1 MSSKVEA
8 TATPDFHPPG
18 ATGRPEAG
26 SLAWD
31 GLAALPPGLA
41 EPAIRMLRKIEEC
54 LASGR
59 QRFLL
64 VFRFASVN
72 IAAAA
77 LVVVAYLHGYV
88 GDAFRAGQS
97 GVGAVIAIVFLLGL
111 AISGVRVWQTSR
123 DLNEIESGNAQVCSL
138 ADHYLDRVSWRGAES
153 RLLLAANLRLELANR
168 IGIVRHVANA
178 LVLLGLI
185 GTVIGFII
193 AMQAV
198 DGAADPDGAAR
209 MVRNLVDGMSVAL
222 YTTLLGAILNLW
234 LTVNYN
240 MLATGTVRLVTRLV
254 ELGEGH
260 AGS

>member
-1 MSSKVEA
+1 M
-8 TATPDFHPPG
+8 
-18 ATGRPEAG
+18 
-26 SLAWD
+26 
-31 GLAALPPGLA
+31 
-41 EPAIRMLRKIEEC
+41 
-54 LASGR
+54 
-59 QRFLL
+59 
-64 VFRFASVN
+64 N

-88 GDAFRAGQS
+88 GDAFRADQS

-111 AISGVRVWQTSR
+111 AISAFASRIGERASVFARGPLPRQAPRAGCCLLRTCDWSSPIALATSR

>member
-1 MSSKVEA
+1 M
-8 TATPDFHPPG
+8 
-18 ATGRPEAG
+18 
-26 SLAWD
+26 
-31 GLAALPPGLA
+31 
-41 EPAIRMLRKIEEC
+41 
-54 LASGR
+54 
-59 QRFLL
+59 
-64 VFRFASVN
+64 
-72 IAAAA
+72 
-77 LVVVAYLHGYV
+77 
-88 GDAFRAGQS
+88 
-97 GVGAVIAIVFLLGL
+97 
-111 AISGVRVWQTSR
+111 
-123 DLNEIESGNAQVCSL
+123 CSL
-138 ADHYLDRVSWRGAES
+138 ADHYLDRVSCRGAES

-168 IGIVRHVANA
+168 IGIVRHVTNA

-260 AGS
+260 AGY